1 MAKLAP
7 SVHSYTPSAS
17 SDVVTNYVRI
27 VPTGTP
33 PAYSV
38 TFFDVG
44 NTGSFDMSQV
54 LPADSGID
62 GIFDICLTSV
72 DDAGNESD
80 FAIKVGVPLDQVPP
94 SPPVF
99 V

>member
-1 MAKLAP
+1 MYLAP
-7 SVHSYTPSAS
+7 SVHNYTPSPSA
-17 SDVVTNYVRI
+17 DVVTHRVRV

-33 PAYSV
+33 PTYAVSS
-38 TFFDVG
+38 FDIG
-44 NTGSFDMSQV
+44 STGVFDMSQV
-54 LPADSGID
+54 LPPDSGLD
-62 GIFDICLTSV
+62 GVFDLCLTSV

-94 SPPVF
+94 APPVF